1 MAELYLITGFLGSG
15 KSTFLKN
22 FIRLFEGKKI
32 QLIINEFGREGV
44 DGTLLAGLGISL
56 EEITGGS
63 VFCSCR
69 IDQFEKAL
77 RVFVRDDTEVV
88 LVEASGL
95 SDPTG
100 VRRLLGSEDRFSQ
113 IDYSGCICLVDAVRF
128 PKIYAKSR
136 TCVKQLSASDV
147 VLINKTDVATAEQ
160 REETKRLIEGQRP
173 DVTVYETAYGIVDGS
188 ILGALKSASLHERD
202 EEKMSFAADISM
214 RSLTVTVAP
223 TISVYRLEKFIGM
236 FADAALRVK
245 GFVQTA
251 EGLMMVSCVGNVVAV
266 EPFAGAV
273 SQQIVGKLVVLSGL
287 GMPIVKRV
295 KEAVAWYQE
304 DIIQVEV

>member
-22 FIRLFEGKKI
+22 FIRLFEGKRI

-77 RVFVRDDTEVV
+77 RVFVREDTEVV

-100 VRRLLGSEDRFSQ
+100 VRRLLGSEGRFSR
-113 IDYSGCICLVDAVRF
+113 IGYRGCICLVDAVRF

-136 TCVKQLSASDV
+136 TCVKQLASSDV
-147 VLINKTDVATAEQ
+147 VLINKTDAATKEQ
-160 REETKRLIEGQRP
+160 LEKTQNIIAGQRP
-173 DVTVYETAYGIVDGS
+173 DVTVYKTAYGAVDGS
-188 ILGALKSASLHERD
+188 MLSALKSASLREHD
-202 EEKMSFAADISM
+202 GEKMSFAADISM
-214 RSLTVTVAP
+214 RSLTITVSPA
-223 TISVYRLEKFIGM
+223 ISVYRLEKFISM
-236 FADAALRVK
+236 FADAAFRVK
-245 GFVQTA
+245 GFVQTK
-251 EGLMMVSCVGNVVAV
+251 EGLMTVSCVGNALEI
-266 EPFAGAV
+266 EPFAGSV
-273 SQQIVGKLVVLSGL
+273 SPHLVGKLVVLSGL

-295 KEAVAWYQE
+295 KEAAAWYQE
-304 DIIQVEV
+304 DIIRVEV